1 MLRPFLWIH
10 GHLSY
15 YGVLKSNKPS
25 KQKRLIHFLSTF
37 HRKGSTKS
45 KQAFMHYGRFFVC
58 GHKKNVHERPSNK
71 PSKQKRLIHFLSY
84 WYMVYGIWYVV
95 YGMKMAFT
103 VYLHMFRVRRTRAAY
118 NVVHLFLIPYTNK
131 IRCGI
136 HSFIHLSIYIPHT

>member
-45 KQAFMHYGRFFVC
+45 EQAFMHYGCFRIQKNCFWAFKKIIMDIHLTTTCMIISIFTLDGGFQLFWAAFDLPIRVVPLKVAL
-58 GHKKNVHERPSNK
+58 GLEKNDFWEFKKNNHEGT
-71 PSKQKRLIHFLSY
+71 LDIHFPDY
-84 WYMVYGIWYVV
+84 Q
-95 YGMKMAFT
+95 
-103 VYLHMFRVRRTRAAY
+103 
-118 NVVHLFLIPYTNK
+118 
-131 IRCGI
+131 IR
-136 HSFIHLSIYIPHT
+136 S